1 MSFIN
6 TYIFKAEL
14 PKPAIMDF
22 IARTPPELFL
32 MASSGQFIYG
42 ILLTDEVAEYF
53 TNEFKIITFEIIQP
67 QELKKVISTPECK
80 IWGNRELLNL

>member
-14 PKPAIMDF
+14 SKTAIMDF

-42 ILLTDEVAEYF
+42 ILMTDEVAEYF

-67 QELKKVISTPECK
+67 QELKKVLSIPGCK
-80 IWGNRELLNL
+80 VWGNWELLNL

>member
-22 IARTPPELFL
+22 IARTPSELFL
-32 MASSGQFIYG
+32 MVPSGQFIYG
-42 ILLTDEVAEYF
+42 ILMTDEVAEYF

-67 QELKKVISTPECK
+67 SELRKVLSIPGCK
-80 IWGNRELLNL
+80 VWGNRELLNL